1 MIIIIYIWLLL
12 YYYYYRVY
20 IYIRIYNSVRELRKI
35 FSLCSIVIS
44 LDRQLSI
51 LPRSVTFGRELP
63 QVDSTWTH
71 GSSGIQPQETRETL
85 VDNGKR
91 SKQYEKRERSISNDQ
106 NFESSIAA
114 DRKSSLRNTTATA
127 LHPPKPGQKNM
138 EKPQPPYLV

>member
-1 MIIIIYIWLLL
+1 MIIIIMC
-12 YYYYYRVY
+12 
-20 IYIRIYNSVRELRKI
+20 IYIILLRIYNSVRELRKNA
-35 FSLCSIVIS
+35 SLCSIVIS

-71 GSSGIQPQETRETL
+71 GAAESNHKRQERHLLITGNLNTRK
-85 VDNGKR
+85 G
-91 SKQYEKRERSISNDQ
+91 REAYQTYQ